1 MPNPWRQKAH
11 RSFLFPK
18 VTQEIRALEAKD
30 LGALREILQASKIAN
45 VVPIAHLGTR
55 ARHYLRSPIND
66 FLGLFNDGHLDSV
79 ALTGANLMPINIKQ
93 NQIADFAE
101 SLGPLGRRCSSIVGP
116 VQQVLSLWSALESTW
131 GSAREVRESQ
141 PLLSMNTYSKI
152 ETDSQVRYST
162 RMDLDALF
170 PACVDMFTQEVGVSP
185 ILHGSAA
192 YRSRVSEIIS
202 QRHSFIRTSGEEVIF
217 KAEVGVVST
226 DVAQIQG
233 VWINPKFRGQG
244 LAASAMA
251 AVVKYVIDDIA
262 PVATLYVNSFNK
274 PAVATYLKT
283 GFVQVDT
290 FATVLF

>member
-1 MPNPWRQKAH
+1 MTK
-11 RSFLFPK
+11 
-18 VTQEIRALEAKD
+18 EIRTLEAKD
-30 LGALREILQASKIAN
+30 LGALREMLQVNEIAN

-66 FLGLFNDGHLDSV
+66 FLGLFEDGQLES
-79 ALTGANLMPINIKQ
+79 ALLTGANLMPINIQ
-93 NQIADFAE
+93 QDQIVLLAD
-101 SLGPLGRRCSSIVGP
+101 SLRLMGRRCSSIVGP
-116 VQQVLSLWSALESTW
+116 SQQVLSLWSVLEPTW
-131 GSAREVRESQ
+131 GRAREVRESQ
-141 PLLSMNTYSKI
+141 PLLALGTYSKI
-152 ETDSQVRYST
+152 ELDNHVRYST

-185 ILHGSAA
+185 VLHGSAA
-192 YRSRVSEIIS
+192 YRSRVSELIS
-202 QRHSFIRTSGEEVIF
+202 HRHSFIRTSGDEVIF

-233 VWINPKFRGQG
+233 VWVNPKFRGQG

-262 PVATLYVNSFNK
+262 PMATLYVNSYNK
-274 PAVATYLKT
+274 PAIATYLKT
-283 GFVQVDT
+283 GFSQVDT